1 MKLPFVS
8 RELYEASQQQVAELK
23 EERRLLLNRLAEAL
37 GARPVFEE
45 QGTREQG
52 MREQGTENREQT
64 LLAPEGAAAAPQ
76 VPERTKATIDGVEA
90 WANQYAMK
98 RAQERGMLAAR

>member
-45 QGTREQG
+45 QGTDVREQG
-52 MREQGTENREQT
+52 IGNREQA